1 MNLADIFV
9 ALEDEL
15 SPLTEAHARH
25 DLDVE
30 AVRLRKTDVLSYWS
44 AELDVINPGGGP
56 FRPGAKRAVIISERD
71 EDTGALKHVLSGYL
85 EAWPIG
91 PAGRIV
97 TLTVL
102 AKPTNAEAVT
112 ATALV
117 PVQDDPFN
125 LFGDAVEAFD
135 PAVRLAARSA
145 TLHWKR
151 DALAAPE
158 LVDIVEGKPGAL
170 IDIGQGYIEDGLRF
184 EQLGQPVERID
195 VTLRAQWTQAFLKS
209 INVGDEMDDDGLFIS
224 LQPPKDWKDLP
235 NPGAKVGDWTVL
247 RCGVKAANLPAGVG
261 KWSGPFQ
268 AKASAN
274 KKINDSPEAPDAYP
288 VYFERF
294 AYDMDL
300 VVGAVL
306 TAKRTETITFSLVWD
321 GQPLSGTSG
330 RVETIDLDLRNLEAL
345 PELAEW
351 TAGVAYQQGD
361 RVEADGLR
369 WQCRVAHVSGASIYA
384 DFDHW
389 DPLVLEPSVL
399 GGSSVG
405 YFFGQPSELTAELE
419 SGGLQV
425 IFRNPAPGPAAL
437 AYAINRARAQ
447 MLSAN
452 RLVRAVV
459 DVPWEDVRDTMQ
471 GMERLRVADP
481 DIPGGEM
488 TGKIESVEADLV
500 EGVATITIAC
510 IPGRGR
516 RDPVAG
522 VPPYNWQGFNGAGV
536 IFAWMQDDYISQ
548 EASLA
553 ESEARVD
560 AEGNLQGGDL
570 FAAINRRT
578 THFEAELTP
587 VPKGGD
593 LAVHIP
599 LGVLVLDAAKQ
610 IDLEAAE

>member
-9 ALEDEL
+9 ALEDDL

-30 AVRLRKTDVLSYWS
+30 AIRLRKSDALSYWS

-56 FRPGAKRAVIISERD
+56 FQPGAKRAVIISERD

-91 PAGRIV
+91 PAGRVV

-102 AKPTNAEAVT
+102 AKPKNAEAVT
-112 ATALV
+112 RAALL

-125 LFGDAVEAFD
+125 LFGDPAEAFD
-135 PAVRLAARSA
+135 PSVRLAARSA
-145 TLHWKR
+145 TLHWSR

-158 LVDIVEGKPGAL
+158 LVDIVDGKPGAL

-184 EQLGQPVERID
+184 EQLEQPVERID
-195 VTLRAQWTQAFLKS
+195 VTLRASWTQALLRM
-209 INVGDEMDDDGLFIS
+209 INVGAAMANDGRFVT
-224 LQPPKDWKDLP
+224 LQPPEWRDVP
-235 NPGAKVGDWTVL
+235 RAGQKVGDWTVL
-247 RCGVKAANLPAGVG
+247 RSSIETTNLP
-261 KWSGPFQ
+261 SGLSALTPAYQ
-268 AKASAN
+268 AKGSAN
-274 KKINDSPEAPDAYP
+274 KRVADTQGDETYAVQFQRK
-288 VYFERF
+288 
-294 AYDMDL
+294 AYDLDL
-300 VVGAVL
+300 MVGAVL
-306 TAKRTETITFSLVWD
+306 TAKRTETITFSLIWD

-330 RVETIDLDLRNLEAL
+330 RVETIELELRNLEARAEL
-345 PELAEW
+345 PEWA
-351 TAGVAYQQGD
+351 AGVGYQNGD

-369 WQCRVAHVSGASIYA
+369 WQCRVPHISGSTLYA
-384 DFDHW
+384 NFDNW

-405 YFFGQPSELTAELE
+405 YFFGQPSELTIELE
-419 SGGLQV
+419 SGGTQN

-459 DVPWEDVRDTMQ
+459 EVPWADVRDALQ

-488 TGKIESVEADLV
+488 TGKIESVEVDLV
-500 EGVATITIAC
+500 EGVASITIAC

-516 RDPVAG
+516 RDPVAAVPLYGSRGFDNVG
-522 VPPYNWQGFNGAGV
+522 VLRADVVN
-536 IFAWMQDDYISQ
+536 DYVAQ
-548 EASLA
+548 EAALA
-553 ESEARVD
+553 AGQGAAGKNLVSE
-560 AEGNLQGGDL
+560 
-570 FAAINRRT
+570 INRNATR
-578 THFEAELTP
+578 FEIELMP

-593 LAVHIP
+593 LAVTIP
-599 LGVLVLDAAKQ
+599 IGVLALDAPKQ